1 LAFGFKRRSRT
12 VVRRESNGFI
22 SDLNSLRK
30 LRSVLSFIRLFDV
43 WEELF
48 GEAACAYDLGEFDG
62 VLVLEVC

>member
-1 LAFGFKRRSRT
+1 
-12 VVRRESNGFI
+12 VRRESNGFI

-30 LRSVLSFIRLFDV
+30 LRSVLSFVRLFDV

-48 GEAACAYDLGEFDG
+48 GEAACAYDLGKFEG